1 LAGNLGIGDVPSA
14 TVTIDVTKE
23 ITGANAFGIS
33 SRINPDNTV
42 SSSATGFATYA
53 INASG
58 ITQTPTI
65 RHFFENQGT
74 FAGATPSLQYGFQA
88 ESSLTGATNNYGFYG
103 GIAFA
108 TGRYNLYM
116 AGTADNYLAG
126 NLGIGTASPGYKL
139 QVAGTANIAAISGT
153 SNILIRNLSG
163 VNRIDSYNDPITATY
178 PFQINASQIAF
189 YIADAEKMR
198 VDSSGN
204 VGIGASSFGT
214 NAAKVIGIANGTAP
228 TTSPAGMGQ
237 LYVEGGALKYRG
249 SSGTVTTIAAA

>member
-1 LAGNLGIGDVPSA
+1 
-14 TVTIDVTKE
+14 
-23 ITGANAFGIS
+23 
-33 SRINPDNTV
+33 
-42 SSSATGFATYA
+42 
-53 INASG
+53 
-58 ITQTPTI
+58 
-65 RHFFENQGT
+65 
-74 FAGATPSLQYGFQA
+74 
-88 ESSLTGATNNYGFYG
+88 
-103 GIAFA
+103 
-108 TGRYNLYM
+108 
-116 AGTADNYLAG
+116 
-126 NLGIGTASPGYKL
+126 LGIGTASPGYKL